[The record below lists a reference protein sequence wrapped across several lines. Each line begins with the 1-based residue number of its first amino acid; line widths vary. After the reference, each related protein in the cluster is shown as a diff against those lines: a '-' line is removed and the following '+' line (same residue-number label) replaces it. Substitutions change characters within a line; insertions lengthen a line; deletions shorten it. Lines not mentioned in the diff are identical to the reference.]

1 MQALVRK
8 HRLIGIVAAGADLAE
23 ADLKGSD
30 LNRAILVKTN
40 QHIPCEGSAIFNIR
54 CKKRGAVIEQ
64 IITEF
69 T

>member
-1 MQALVRK
+1 MANLV
-8 HRLIGIVAAGADLAE
+8 VAGADLAE

-30 LNRAILVKTN
+30 LNRSILAKTN
-40 QHIPCEGSAIFNIR
+40 QHIPCEGSAIFTIR

-69 T
+69 TQNM

>member
-1 MQALVRK
+1 LANLESS
-8 HRLIGIVAAGADLAE
+8 GADLAE

-30 LNRAILVKTN
+30 LNRAILAKTN

>member
-8 HRLIGIVAAGADLAE
+8 HRLIGIVVAGADLAE

-30 LNRAILVKTN
+30 LNRAILAKTN